1 MENILHLEKRGCNFF
16 KNDDINN
23 LSDVGNYRVCAY
35 DIIGKDGKTY
45 FLEFGSCD
53 KRAYRKTNKRTGAPL
68 KHPKF
73 EIVLKNALHISTQFE
88 DETGCYGNIE
98 LERNL
103 YKLGYTYTLENILK
117 VVNRISVVQYDRIEF
132 L

>member
-53 KRAYRKTNKRTGAPL
+53 KRAYRKKR
-68 KHPKF
+68 
-73 EIVLKNALHISTQFE
+73 
-88 DETGCYGNIE
+88 Y
-98 LERNL
+98 R
-103 YKLGYTYTLENILK
+103 
-117 VVNRISVVQYDRIEF
+117 
-132 L
+132 